1 MKLLD
6 QNGNLRG
13 WVGVAIG
20 ALGAIVLA
28 APLYFELHIYF
39 VLAGF
44 VAGSLLMGI
53 SGLAGRSAV
62 LDLRAFTND
71 PLGWRKAKES
81 YKDDGS
87 RPAKKP
93 GLLAR
98 LFGQK

>member
-20 ALGAIVLA
+20 ALGAIVLI
-28 APLYFELHIYF
+28 APLYWELHFYF
-39 VLAGF
+39 VIAGF
-44 VAGSLLMGI
+44 VIGSLLMGI

-81 YKDDGS
+81 YQDEDTH
-87 RPAKKP
+87 PTKKP
-93 GLLAR
+93 NLIAR
-98 LFGQK
+98 LFGRK